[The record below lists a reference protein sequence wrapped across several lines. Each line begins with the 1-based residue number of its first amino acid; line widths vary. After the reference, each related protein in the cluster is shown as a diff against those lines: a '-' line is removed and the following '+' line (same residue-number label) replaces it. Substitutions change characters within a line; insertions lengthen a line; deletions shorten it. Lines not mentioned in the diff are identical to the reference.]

1 MVKGDLCSKY
11 INQLKRKELVY
22 ETVLSSY
29 TENAGSYSTLC
40 IRVMI
45 SEGLSQYFSFSPSIG
60 CNKYHHASP

>member
-29 TENAGSYSTLC
+29 TQNASSYSTLC
-40 IRVMI
+40 ITVMI
-45 SEGLSQYFSFSPSIG
+45 SEGLSQYISSSPSVA